1 MSRLK
6 YIPALT
12 LLILSVFTNAIAGNN
27 VEISNITYDEVNSS
41 LNFDVSW
48 DNAFYLDGN
57 RSVHI
62 FFFAKDKNA
71 NSSTWERVLF
81 EQFGNSSTGSYLT
94 FGGTNNSALIDGKRF
109 YGYSEYF
116 FYIPRRD

>member
-6 YIPALT
+6 CIPALT
-12 LLILSVFTNAIAGNN
+12 LLILSVFTNPIAGNN

-57 RSVHI
+57 RSDHI

-94 FGGTNNSALIDGKRF
+94 FSGTNNSALIDGKRF